1 MGLKTQYSDFY
12 KEYTLVKDYDSKT
25 IKKFKENILKNK
37 NLWADAEKAFGEYTE
52 NFVKEGLDIESFFE
66 CHEDFCL
73 SLANY
78 LKKQE
83 QQLNY
88 DKLKDTIAQNFAKS
102 LKNTFSGFRE
112 VQRQQIEESLK
123 NKPGGINYN
132 FISFNYTQTID
143 NCVKAVKSKSGILGK
158 RPYIHMSYE
167 NQANSVMHIHGY
179 TYKNMVLGL
188 NDETQIKNPL
198 LFDNQE
204 EEYLNQIIKIKTNI
218 MNEENIDTKVHELL
232 KESNLIYI
240 YGMSIGETDTMWW
253 ERICHIMKSDT
264 SLHLIIHKF
273 DAPQDELLRRKIQ
286 LYAKKIRK
294 EFTAF
299 SDYDDDTKLE
309 IESRIHI
316 DCTNI
321 FKDLH
326 DLVNSDL
333 NQKEKPRK
341 EVATV

>member
-1 MGLKTQYSDFY
+1 M
-12 KEYTLVKDYDSKT
+12 
-25 IKKFKENILKNK
+25 
-37 NLWADAEKAFGEYTE
+37 
-52 NFVKEGLDIESFFE
+52 
-66 CHEDFCL
+66 
-73 SLANY
+73 ANY

-143 NCVKAVKSKSGILGK
+143 NCVKAVKSKLGILGQ
-158 RPYIHMSYE
+158 RPYLHTTYE
-167 NQANSVMHIHGY
+167 NQVNSVMHIHGY
-179 TYKNMVLGL
+179 TYKNMVLGI

-218 MNEENIDTKVHELL
+218 MNEENIYTKVHELL

-286 LYAKKIRK
+286 LYAKK
-294 EFTAF
+294 
-299 SDYDDDTKLE
+299 S
-309 IESRIHI
+309 
-316 DCTNI
+316 
-321 FKDLH
+321 
-326 DLVNSDL
+326 
-333 NQKEKPRK
+333 EKNLLPFLIMMMIQN
-341 EVATV
+341 